1 MADAK
6 THTPFTETA
15 GIQCFA
21 AAWPQPALPTP
32 PPRLAFIILITQT
45 GYAVPPQFLHD
56 FMVPP
61 RSRLGPA
68 FGPAFGPSAVF
79 T

>member
-1 MADAK
+1 MADAR

-32 PPRLAFIILITQT
+32 PPPFSFYNFNNPNGVCGPATVFTVLYGPAS
-45 GYAVPPQFLHD
+45 
-56 FMVPP
+56 VPP

-68 FGPAFGPSAVF
+68 FGPATVF